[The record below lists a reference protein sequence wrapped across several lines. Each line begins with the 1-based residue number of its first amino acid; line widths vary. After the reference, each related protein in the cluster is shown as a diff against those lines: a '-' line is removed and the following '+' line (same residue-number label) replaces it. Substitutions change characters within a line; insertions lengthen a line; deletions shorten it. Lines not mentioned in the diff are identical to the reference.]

1 MHARTANHT
10 ALGRG
15 SLLSSRACCPVA
27 TPPARPPR
35 VLLVSCA
42 RLGDGLRVA
51 LARGVWFVV
60 CVVRGVCAS
69 CGSTPGALAAR
80 TRVAEA
86 LGAPTSVPERESSK
100 S

>member
-1 MHARTANHT
+1 MD
-10 ALGRG
+10 
-15 SLLSSRACCPVA
+15 RAA
-27 TPPARPPR
+27 T
-35 VLLVSCA
+35 
-42 RLGDGLRVA
+42 LRDA
-51 LARGVWFVV
+51 KEAAEAIDHEAKEESER
-60 CVVRGVCAS
+60 VVRRANEEAETVPAPRAS